1 MDLKLQVLLQALDK
15 ATGPLNKIKG
25 AGSGA
30 AAQLKKTRDALRQLD
45 QAQKNVGEFRK
56 LKQGTADT
64 TRRMAELQARTRAVA
79 QQMKT
84 SVTGS
89 GELSREFKKLTA
101 DGAKLKAE
109 HTAQQAKL
117 QTLRT
122 ALREAGINTHQLGTA
137 EAALRAKAASATR
150 SIEQQTAALRAQGV
164 QAQRLAKLHDQL
176 RKGEA
181 LGAHLS
187 VTGYATREGGRR
199 ILEQVTPAI
208 DEAKH
213 YQILTEQLRAQG
225 TSSSDVARA
234 QRFASTDTTAGS
246 SQSDKLEILKDANS
260 IFRDMNEALHIAPAL
275 LKTKLTF
282 EALMAQHGEGA
293 GHGQEIVGELIA
305 AIQTGEL
312 RNATKTPEAFNH
324 LLDMM
329 TKAYVGSGGLVKP
342 SDYLQTMKVGGVATK
357 QMDEKAL
364 FFGAMHTIQEMGGM
378 RSGTGFASAY
388 QNWAAGR
395 STQQTAEA
403 LGQLGLVNKG
413 AVKYGKNGHI
423 TKMLP
428 GALKNQALYESNPFD
443 YLMKEV
449 IPRIDPKGKL
459 TENQIVSKLNSLFS
473 ARKGGD
479 LFAGM
484 YMQRGNIQKQLA
496 ASAHFEGTEAA
507 YQRTVGTAQGQE
519 ADLLAKKADLYKELG
534 TSLLP
539 VYVGVLQKLVGV
551 LKALTG
557 AAQRHPAIAKGIAL
571 IAAGFG
577 ILMVAAGGVMIALGG
592 LIGQFALLRFAIG
605 RAGLGLLA
613 RRSAAGVAAGAG
625 GEAAGAGLFA
635 RVAMLGRS
643 ILPAI
648 IGGASA
654 AATALA
660 AITLPVWVIV
670 AALAALG
677 IAVWKYWGP
686 IKAWFIGFGQGIS
699 TVVGSAFAELGHA
712 LAPLKPLWHGIA
724 GAIQSVWIWIK
735 QLFAPFQATTAQLD
749 AATDS
754 GRTWGHA
761 IGYAISSV
769 VVLVKWLVQAVGWAF
784 GKLNAL
790 GEWIGGK
797 VFEVVELWKKH
808 WGIVSVFMD
817 GIGEAIKAPFTTAF
831 QWISDKIDGFM
842 EKWRALKAALHIA
855 DDPVAAAGIHWNTG
869 DASDSKPGARFAI
882 DNRPPL
888 RAGGGGTVTNHNQY
902 SVTVQAMPGH
912 EEAAA
917 RAASAELDRRE
928 RAKAAAGRSRLG
940 DTE

>member
-56 LKQGTADT
+56 LRQGTADT
-64 TRRMAELQARTRAVA
+64 ARRMAELQARTRAVA

-122 ALREAGINTHQLGTA
+122 ALREAGVNTHQLSTA
-137 EAALRAKAASATR
+137 EAGLRAKTASATH
-150 SIEQQTAALRAQGV
+150 SIEQQTTALRAQGV

-187 VTGYATREGGRR
+187 VAGYATREGGRR
-199 ILEQVTPAI
+199 IMGQVDTSI

-213 YQILTEQLRAQG
+213 YQIITEQLRAQG
-225 TSSSDVARA
+225 TSATDVTRA
-234 QRFASTDTTAGS
+234 QHFASTDTTVGS

-282 EALMAQHGEGA
+282 EALMAQHGEGG

-403 LGQLGLVNKG
+403 LDQLGLVNKG
-413 AVKYGKNGHI
+413 AVKYGKTGHI

-443 YLMKEV
+443 YMMKEV

-459 TENQIVSKLNSLFS
+459 SENQIVSKLNSLFS

-496 ASAHFEGTEAA
+496 ASAHFEGTDAA
-507 YQRTVGTAQGQE
+507 YNRAVGTAQGQE

-534 TSLLP
+534 TTLLP

-557 AAQRHPAIAKGIAL
+557 AAQRHPAIAKSIAL
-571 IAAGFG
+571 IATGFG

-613 RRSAAGVAAGAG
+613 RRGAAGVAAG

-635 RVAMLGRS
+635 RVALLGRS

-660 AITLPVWVIV
+660 AITLPVWAIIAAVV
-670 AALAALG
+670 ALAV
-677 IAVWKYWGP
+677 AVWKYWGP
-686 IKAWFIGFGQGIS
+686 IKAWFIGFGQGIRS
-699 TVVGSAFAELGHA
+699 VVGPAFAELGQA
-712 LAPLKPLWHGIA
+712 LGPLKPLWNGIA

-749 AATDS
+749 AATDA
-754 GRTWGHA
+754 GRTWGQA

-769 VVLVKWLVQAVGWAF
+769 VTLVKWLVQAIGWTF

-790 GEWIGGK
+790 GEWIGDK
-797 VFEVVELWKKH
+797 VADVVELWKKH

-817 GIGEAIKAPFTTAF
+817 GVGDAIKAPFTAAF

-855 DDPVAAAGIHWNTG
+855 GDPVAAAGIHWNTG

-882 DNRPPL
+882 DSKPPL
-888 RAGGGGTVTNHNQY
+888 RAGGGGSVTNHNQY

-912 EEAAA
+912 EKAAA